1 MKHTII
7 LLSIFVLTGCA
18 SMSDVVRA
26 KESGSEGVTRVYPVT
41 PEQAWDISKMVFHWE
56 GADEVEEHRD
66 QGYMLTSSGWNLISW
81 GTYMGAWIHPIDA
94 NNTEVTVV
102 TKRKASMSLVTKLT
116 EDTYHRR
123 FMHAVGIVKSGQPL
137 PLSRPR

>member
-1 MKHTII
+1 MKRTIAM
-7 LLSIFVLTGCA
+7 LSILALTGCA
-18 SMSDVVRA
+18 SMGDVVRA

-56 GADEVEEHRD
+56 GANDIEPHRD
-66 QGYMLTSSGWNLISW
+66 QGYMLTSSGWNVFSW
-81 GTYMGAWIHPIDA
+81 GTYMGAWIRPIDA

-116 EDTYHRR
+116 ESKYHRR
-123 FMHAVGIVKSGQPL
+123 FEEAVGIVKSGQPL

>member
-1 MKHTII
+1 MRRTIT
-7 LLSIFVLTGCA
+7 LLSILAMAGCA
-18 SMSDVVRA
+18 SMGDVVRVR
-26 KESGSEGVTRVYPVT
+26 ENGSEGVTRVYPVT

-56 GADEVEEHRD
+56 GADEFEEHRD

-81 GTYMGAWIHPIDA
+81 GTYMGAWIRPIDA

-123 FMHAVGIVKSGQPL
+123 FTHAVGIVKSGHPL